1 MGKKVRATLDEQLFA
16 IGMYQVPLCNVHKFT
31 WWITF
36 YLRINEHEQRKKNTN
51 YLMNNRFV
59 YLDFVLSRFFFVL
72 FIQPSVLDYDDS
84 VFVII
89 ADQIFVCVCMCVYLF
104 SFVRFIIFYIQTGV
118 RSLLF
123 FQCF

>member
-1 MGKKVRATLDEQLFA
+1 
-16 IGMYQVPLCNVHKFT
+16 
-31 WWITF
+31 
-36 YLRINEHEQRKKNTN
+36 
-51 YLMNNRFV
+51 MNNRFV

-104 SFVRFIIFYIQTGV
+104 SFVRFIIFYIPTGV